1 MTTDCK
7 ATIDVSLRTVGVLVR
22 FWVKGRF
29 TRSTLVGLVVGE
41 AFAVIFVLFG
51 SSTYLSFSNRVGL
64 TTGLSEVAGGLFLA
78 LFLVGLIQSGF
89 NGSGLPVSAGDV
101 DYVFTSPVPPRDV
114 FTAKVLLNSL
124 TTILFSFPPILV
136 LYLRF
141 AAYYHTGWA
150 LALLAGAV
158 TLLFLMIGLTLSADI
173 TLSLGSSIGQRKK
186 LWRNLFIVAI
196 MTVSLLPITLLIPG
210 IPPQIADAT
219 RVLPNGLAATISV
232 GLVSGTSAT
241 ISYVSDFLL
250 LCIWLTALLILGIR
264 MSRGHFYELLEVSAS
279 GVEKFVDQDNQTSR
293 LNPQGRPLWAVVRS
307 KERIL
312 ISRTREARALFING
326 MFLSGFLVIY
336 ALSGSF
342 QSSPTSFL
350 FILFIIGSFGS
361 GTASRWIEKERL
373 WILKSSAVSM
383 RRYVKEVYR
392 ARVAPLLLYLLP
404 VTVAVGIPL
413 ILSQLGE
420 PSLLLGVILALP
432 GALEIAGITM
442 AGGMY
447 FASKYGQSSA
457 DDILSS
463 QAQELADIRRFL
475 FQTLINLIMV
485 SPIILLVL
493 FSESLA
499 VSLGSSSLPALAVG
513 LVSASV
519 LVTGVAINFLLNK
532 AGDAVTRRED
542 L

>member
-1 MTTDCK
+1 MSV
-7 ATIDVSLRTVGVLVR
+7 ASPLGTVGVLVR
-22 FWVKGRF
+22 YWVKGRF
-29 TRSTLVGLVVGE
+29 TKATILGLIIGE
-41 AFAVIFVLFG
+41 AFSVVFILFG

-64 TTGLSEVAGGLFLA
+64 TTGLSEVAGTLDLT
-78 LFLVGLIQSGF
+78 LYLVGLIQSGF
-89 NGSGLPVSAGDV
+89 NGGGLPVSSSDV
-101 DYVFTSPVPPRDV
+101 DYVFTSPVPPREV
-114 FTAKVLLNSL
+114 FAAKVLLNSL
-124 TTILFSFPPILV
+124 TTVLFGFPPIIV

-141 AAYYHTGWA
+141 SAYYHTPVTA
-150 LALLAGAV
+150 AILAGLV
-158 TLLFLMIGLTLSADI
+158 TLVFLVIGLVL
-173 TLSLGSSIGQRKK
+173 
-186 LWRNLFIVAI
+186 
-196 MTVSLLPITLLIPG
+196 SLLPITLLIPG
-210 IPPQIADAT
+210 IPVEIADVT
-219 RVLPNGLAATISV
+219 RLLPNGLAAIVSV
-232 GLVSGTSAT
+232 GLVSGTPGGVD
-241 ISYVSDFLL
+241 YLVDLL
-250 LCIWLTALLILGIR
+250 LLFAWLGGFLVLGVR
-264 MSRGHFYELLEVSAS
+264 MARGHFYELLEVSTP
-279 GVEKFVDQDNQTSR
+279 GGEKFDHPNQTSR
-293 LNPQGRPLWAVVRS
+293 LDPRGKSIWSIVRL
-307 KERIL
+307 KEKIL
-312 ISRTREARALFING
+312 ISRTREARALFINA

-373 WILKSSAVSM
+373 WILKSSPVSM

-392 ARVAPLLLYLLP
+392 ARVAPLLIYLIP
-404 VTVAVGIPL
+404 VTGAVGVPL
-413 ILSQLGE
+413 ILSQLST

-475 FQTLINLIMV
+475 FQTIINLIMV

-493 FSESLA
+493 VSEALA
-499 VSLGSSSLPALAVG
+499 AILGPGALPVLAVG
-513 LVSASV
+513 LVSVSIAF
-519 LVTGVAINFLLNK
+519 TGLSINLLLNK
-532 AGDAVTRRED
+532 AGDAITRRED